1 VRDQLVLVAQ
11 GCAAWRFPDPAK
23 AVNEIHRPMD
33 SQRGKL
39 ADRWAGG
46 TTRTR
51 RSLALPVASAAA
63 TEGKEQRYSGRD
75 SDQTDCGERHSP
87 LSRAPLRFGH

>member
-1 VRDQLVLVAQ
+1 
-11 GCAAWRFPDPAK
+11 
-23 AVNEIHRPMD
+23 MD

-46 TTRTR
+46 ITF
-51 RSLALPVASAAA
+51 ASAGA

-75 SDQTDCGERHSP
+75 PDQTDCGEQHSP